1 MPTVKYSKLLFG
13 CTIYMMKF
21 RSLGVSAPA
30 KVILHGEHS
39 VVYGKVRLCK
49 GQIICDSRIIFVL
62 HIDKLY
68 CITGR

>member
-1 MPTVKYSKLLFG
+1 
-13 CTIYMMKF
+13 MMKF